1 MQKDLVICQV
11 PFTETAFPLM
21 AGAVLKSIAEKAG
34 WSSIL
39 YDFNQ
44 LYFDKIKKDYN
55 ASRVVDFLLHETH
68 DTKILPFVK
77 QMFSEMADK
86 IIEHQ
91 PKLVAISVFTYC
103 SRTSAVYLSTMIK
116 QKSPNIKN

>member
-1 MQKDLVICQV
+1 MVICQV

-77 QMFSEMADK
+77 QCSAK
-86 IIEHQ
+86 WQI
-91 PKLVAISVFTYC
+91 KLLNINQNLLQSVFLHI
-103 SRTSAVYLSTMIK
+103 AVGHLLCIC
-116 QKSPNIKN
+116 P